1 MTDATKATLL
11 ITTALIFL
19 FVASFIAAR
28 VELG

>member
-11 ITTALIFL
+11 LVTFLTLL
-19 FVASFIAAR
+19 FVASLIAAR

>member
-11 ITTALIFL
+11 LVTFLIIL
-19 FVASFIAAR
+19 LVASFIAAR

>member
-11 ITTALIFL
+11 LVTFLALL
-19 FVASFIAAR
+19 FVASLIAAR